1 MRSSCY
7 TSAVNRSRI
16 LDQSAAAA
24 KRFNA
29 VADPARVAILGELRP
44 GTRCVC
50 ELQADLDMP
59 SNLLSYLLR
68 ILREA
73 GLVSGTHRG
82 RRTDYRIEPDGI
94 EALRRQV
101 EELAAPG
108 TRR

>member
-1 MRSSCY
+1 
-7 TSAVNRSRI
+7 
-16 LDQSAAAA
+16 
-24 KRFNA
+24 
-29 VADPARVAILGELRP
+29 
-44 GTRCVC
+44 VC

-59 SNLLSYLLR
+59 SNLLSYHLR

>member
-1 MRSSCY
+1 M
-7 TSAVNRSRI
+7 I
-16 LDQSAAAA
+16 LDRSAASAR
-24 KRFNA
+24 RFNA
-29 VADPARVAILGELRP
+29 LADPARLAILGELRP

-59 SNLLSYLLR
+59 SNLLSYHLR